1 MRIFIKRKINS
12 LPFFD
17 DWVEI
22 IAEFLSPLRLFRKSN
37 HLFLDRNS
45 KINSHIPKLMIKTT
59 PPMIIQ
65 CPQELG
71 EGFEAKK
78 ANPMIKAPKRMLS
91 DKRVDSRSSLLMI

>member
-1 MRIFIKRKINS
+1 MNS

-22 IAEFLSPLRLFRKSN
+22 IAEFLLSLRLLRKSN
-37 HLFLDRNS
+37 QLFLSRNS
-45 KINSHIPKLMIKTT
+45 KINSHIPKLMIETN
-59 PPMIIQ
+59 PPMIIH
-65 CPQELG
+65 CPQKLG
-71 EGFEAKK
+71 EVFETKK